1 MVSKPLSTHVGN
13 GYGNS
18 KNSETRSESATVS
31 PGLISGNL
39 LKQPSQRMP
48 NKAGM
53 KVWIEAYGCSANIN
67 DSEIMSGLLRD
78 DGYSIARNPQEAA
91 VNIIVTCS
99 VKDNTEHKMLSRIAK
114 LSESASPLVVAGCL
128 PKADRLKVQ
137 GVNPFASL
145 IGPGTVQKITEVV
158 QSVVSGNTQT
168 ELGDDDKLPQ
178 KINVPKLRLNPIV
191 SIVQIASGCLSQ
203 CSFCQTK
210 LVKAGLKSYR
220 PGDILRQIRTD
231 VAQGCREIW
240 LSSTDNGC
248 YGTDIGTDLVD
259 LLRKCCQ
266 VEGDFKIRVGMMNP
280 MYIPRLLHG
289 LVNVYLQNH
298 QIMKFLH
305 IPVQSGSD
313 RILKKMKRGHSAGTF
328 LGAVR
333 IFRDRI
339 PELTI
344 ATDVIVGYPSETEQ
358 DFQQTINLL
367 QVAQPDIVNLSKYS
381 ARPGVSAASEKKVDS
396 HITKRRTQY
405 LDKIV
410 KDISSARNYR
420 WLGWTGEV
428 IIDEIHKNYIQGR
441 NYAYK
446 PIILDAF
453 STCESHSAVASLGLK
468 VTAKVVG
475 YSRYALRA
483 IVT

>member
-1 MVSKPLSTHVGN
+1 MVSKPPSTHIRN

-18 KNSETRSESATVS
+18 KNSETRSGSATVS
-31 PGLISGNL
+31 PGPISGNL
-39 LKQPSQRMP
+39 LKQPGQRML
-48 NKAGM
+48 NKAGR

-78 DGYSIARNPQEAA
+78 DGYCIARNPQEAA

-137 GVNPFASL
+137 AVNPFASL

-266 VEGDFKIRVGMMNP
+266 VEGDFNIRVGMMNP

-313 RILKKMKRGHSAGTF
+313 RILKKMKRGHSAETF

-410 KDISSARNYR
+410 KDISSARNSR

-428 IIDEIHKNYIQGR
+428 IIDEIHKNCIQGR

-446 PIILDAF
+446 PIMVDAF
-453 STCESHSAVASLGLK
+453 STSESHSAIPSLGLK

>member
-1 MVSKPLSTHVGN
+1 LVFKPLSAHVGN
-13 GYGNS
+13 GYSSS
-18 KNSETRSESATVS
+18 KNSETRSGSTTVS
-31 PGLISGNL
+31 PGPISGNL
-39 LKQPSQRMP
+39 LKQPSQRKP
-48 NKAGM
+48 NKAGR

-67 DSEIMSGLLRD
+67 DSEIMAGLLRD
-78 DGYSIARNPQEAA
+78 NGYCIARNPQEAA

-128 PKADRLKVQ
+128 PKADRFKVQ
-137 GVNPFASL
+137 AVNPFASL

-178 KINVPKLRLNPIV
+178 KINVPKMRLNPIV

-259 LLRKCCQ
+259 LLRKCCH

-313 RILKKMKRGHSAGTF
+313 RILKKMKRGHSAETF

-358 DFQQTINLL
+358 DFQQTVNLL

-410 KDISSARNYR
+410 KDISSARNSR

-428 IIDEIHKNYIQGR
+428 IIDEIHKNCIQGR

-453 STCESHSAVASLGLK
+453 SPCESHSAIPSLGLK

>member
-1 MVSKPLSTHVGN
+1 LVSKPLSAHVGD

-18 KNSETRSESATVS
+18 KNSETRSGSTAVS
-31 PGLISGNL
+31 FGPISGNL
-39 LKQPSQRMP
+39 LKQPSQCIP
-48 NKAGM
+48 NKTGR

-78 DGYSIARNPQEAA
+78 DGYCIARNPQEAA

-137 GVNPFASL
+137 AVNQFASL
-145 IGPGTVQKITEVV
+145 IGPGTVHKITEVV
-158 QSVVSGNTQT
+158 QSAVSGNTQT

-231 VAQGCREIW
+231 IAQGCREIW

-248 YGTDIGTDLVD
+248 YGRDIGTDLVD

-280 MYIPRLLHG
+280 MYIPRLLDG

-313 RILKKMKRGHSAGTF
+313 RILKKMKRGHSAETF
-328 LGAVR
+328 LDAAR

-358 DFQQTINLL
+358 DFQQTIDLL

-396 HITKRRTQY
+396 HITKRRTQC

-410 KDISSARNYR
+410 KDISSARNSR

-428 IIDEIHKNYIQGR
+428 IIDEIHKNCIQGR

-446 PIILDAF
+446 PVILDAF
-453 STCESHSAVASLGLK
+453 SSCGSHPAIPSLGLK
-468 VTAKVVG
+468 VNAKVVG
-475 YSRYALRA
+475 YSKYALRA

>member
-1 MVSKPLSTHVGN
+1 LVSKPLSAHVGD
-13 GYGNS
+13 GYDYS
-18 KNSETRSESATVS
+18 KNSETRSESNTS
-31 PGLISGNL
+31 SSGPIPGNL
-39 LKQPSQRMP
+39 LKQPSQCIS
-48 NKAGM
+48 NKAGR
-53 KVWIEAYGCSANIN
+53 KVWIEAYGCSASIN

-78 DGYSIARNPQEAA
+78 DGYCIARNYEEAT

-114 LSESASPLVVAGCL
+114 LSESARPLVVAGCL

-137 GVNPFASL
+137 AVNPFASL
-145 IGPGTVQKITEVV
+145 VGPGTVQKITEVV
-158 QSVVSGNTQT
+158 QSAVSGNTQT

-210 LVKAGLKSYR
+210 LVKAGLKSHR

-231 VAQGCREIW
+231 IAQGCREIW

-248 YGTDIGTDLVD
+248 YGRDIGTDLVY

-280 MYIPRLLHG
+280 MYIPRLLHR

-313 RILKKMKRGHSAGTF
+313 RILKKMKRGHSAKTF
-328 LGAVR
+328 LDAVR

-358 DFQQTINLL
+358 DFQQTIDLL
-367 QVAQPDIVNLSKYS
+367 QAAQPDIVNLSKYS
-381 ARPGVSAASEKKVDS
+381 ARPGVSAASEKKIDS
-396 HITKRRTQY
+396 HITKRRTQC

-410 KDISSARNYR
+410 KDISSARNSR

-428 IIDEIHKNYIQGR
+428 IIDEIHKNCLQGR

-446 PIILDAF
+446 PILLNAF
-453 STCESHSAVASLGLK
+453 SPCGSHPAIPSLGLK
-468 VTAKVVG
+468 VNAKVVD
-475 YSRYALRA
+475 YSKYALRA
-483 IVT
+483 IVA

>member
-1 MVSKPLSTHVGN
+1 MVSKPLSTHVGD

-18 KNSETRSESATVS
+18 KKSETRSGSTAVS
-31 PGLISGNL
+31 PGPTSGNL
-39 LKQPSQRMP
+39 LKQPSQCIP
-48 NKAGM
+48 NKTGR

-67 DSEIMSGLLRD
+67 DSEVMSGLLRD
-78 DGYSIARNPQEAA
+78 DGYCIARNPQEAT
-91 VNIIVTCS
+91 VNVIVTCS

-114 LSESASPLVVAGCL
+114 LSESGSPLVVAGCL

-137 GVNPFASL
+137 AVNPFASL
-145 IGPGTVQKITEVV
+145 IGPGSVHKITEVV
-158 QSVVSGNTQT
+158 QSAVSGNTQT
-168 ELGDDDKLPQ
+168 ELVDDDKLSQ

-231 VAQGCREIW
+231 ISQGCMEIW

-313 RILKKMKRGHSAGTF
+313 RILKKMKRGHSAETF
-328 LGAVR
+328 LAAVR

-358 DFQQTINLL
+358 DFQQTIDLL

-396 HITKRRTQY
+396 HITKRRTQC

-410 KDISSARNYR
+410 KDISSARNSR

-428 IIDEIHKNYIQGR
+428 IIDEIHQNCIQGR

-446 PIILDAF
+446 PVVLDTGAPSKPSSGIL
-453 STCESHSAVASLGLK
+453 SLGSK
-468 VTAKVVG
+468 VKAEVVD
-475 YSRYALRA
+475 YSKYALRA
-483 IVT
+483 KLI